1 MTQLWPG
8 GVKCAVCITV
18 DFDGPSNETG
28 LKRLTYGKFSHGR
41 YSAKRGIPRHL
52 EMFRRQ
58 NIYVT
63 FFVPGYDA
71 EQHPDS
77 VKAIHNAGHEIAS
90 HGYLHESFDLGA
102 DEPHYL
108 RKTHKIL
115 TDITGREPV
124 GWRNPGGGKSD
135 TTLKVLREL
144 GYCYDS
150 SEKDAD
156 LPFYPTIDGQQ
167 IEGFINLPDN
177 TSSLDDF
184 PFYRVSYTPP
194 SEVLAHWKQEFDAT
208 YAEGGFYDLIVHPR
222 TGFGSGSPTRAAI
235 VDELLTYIKGF
246 PGVKFY
252 RMDELAQ
259 WCLANPGLWRNS
271 TALGAH
277 HDR

>member
-1 MTQLWPG
+1 MNKLWEE

-52 EMFRRQ
+52 EMYRRQ
-58 NIYVT
+58 DIKVT

-77 VKAIHNAGHEIAS
+77 VRAIHDAGHEVAA

-102 DEPHYL
+102 EEPHYL
-108 RKTHKIL
+108 RKSHDIL
-115 TDITGREPV
+115 TNLTGRAPV
-124 GWRNPGGGKSD
+124 GWRNPGGGKSEN
-135 TTLKVLREL
+135 TLKVLREL
-144 GYCYDS
+144 GYRYDS

-167 IEGFINLPDN
+167 VDGFINLPDN

-194 SEVLAHWKQEFDAT
+194 SEVLTHWKQEFDSA

-222 TGFGSGSPTRAAI
+222 TGFGSGSPTRAK
-235 VDELLTYIKGF
+235 VVEELIEYIKGF
-246 PGVKFY
+246 SGVKFY
-252 RMDELAQ
+252 RMDELAN
-259 WCLANPGLWRNS
+259 WCLDNPALWRKS
-271 TALGAH
+271 PSIGAH